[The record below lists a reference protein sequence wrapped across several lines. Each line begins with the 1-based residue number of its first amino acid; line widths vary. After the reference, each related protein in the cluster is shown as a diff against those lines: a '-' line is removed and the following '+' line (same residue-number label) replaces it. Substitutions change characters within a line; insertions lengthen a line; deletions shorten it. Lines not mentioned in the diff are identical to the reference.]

1 MGNFDD
7 YFSDTIN
14 FIANIILSLSEFVMN
29 NKFVFRLVFVPIVAS
44 CFIVVI
50 DMFFDIR
57 DLFGYAPQIKD
68 WFPISQK
75 IVYNK
80 FFKKKKKDALN
91 MDEVYQRS
99 KEHADYKHN
108 LKMEESKEFRA
119 NEILR
124 HQHKLEE
131 QDNFYKNKQEHD
143 LKIKKMQSALNKHS
157 IPKKPN
163 TKKANLDVEV
173 ED

>member
-50 DMFFDIR
+50 DMLFDIR
-57 DLFGYAPQIKD
+57 DLFGDASKYRDYLPYTKL
-68 WFPISQK
+68 K
-75 IVYNK
+75 LYYYRKNK
-80 FFKKKKKDALN
+80 KNQLN

-99 KEHADYKHN
+99 KEHADYKHK
-108 LKMEESKEFRA
+108 LKMEESKDFRA

-143 LKIKKMQSALNKHS
+143 MKINKMQSALNKHS
-157 IPKKPN
+157 IPKKPS

>member
-1 MGNFDD
+1 MDLFDAVAETLN
-7 YFSDTIN
+7 YIVNLF
-14 FIANIILSLSEFVMN
+14 FSLSEFIFG
-29 NKFVFRLVFVPIVAS
+29 NKLIFYFVFVPIIAS

-57 DLFGYAPQIKD
+57 DLFGYAPQNRD
-68 WFPISQK
+68 WLPISQK
-75 IVYNK
+75 LVYNK
-80 FFKKKKKDALN
+80 FFKKNKKDALN
-91 MDEVYQRS
+91 MDEVYQKS
-99 KEHADYKHN
+99 KEHADYKHK
-108 LKMEESKEFRA
+108 LKMEESKDFRA

-157 IPKKPN
+157 IPKKPS

>member
-1 MGNFDD
+1 MEIYEWF
-7 YFSDTIN
+7 YETIEYL
-14 FIANIILSLSEFVMN
+14 FTVFLSLIDVVFG
-29 NKFVFRLVFVPIVAS
+29 NKLVFYFVFVPIIAS

-50 DMFFDIR
+50 DMLFDIR
-57 DLFGYAPQIKD
+57 DLFGDASKYRDYLPYTKL
-68 WFPISQK
+68 K
-75 IVYNK
+75 LYYYRKNK
-80 FFKKKKKDALN
+80 KNQLN
-91 MDEVYQRS
+91 MDDVYQRS
-99 KEHADYKHN
+99 KEHADYKHK
-108 LKMEESKEFRA
+108 LKMEESKDFRA

-157 IPKKPN
+157 IPKNPS

>member
-1 MGNFDD
+1 MDIFDAISETLN
-7 YFSDTIN
+7 YIVNLF
-14 FIANIILSLSEFVMN
+14 FSLSEFIFG
-29 NKFVFRLVFVPIVAS
+29 NKLVFYFVFVPIIAS

-50 DMFFDIR
+50 DMLFDIR
-57 DLFGYAPQIKD
+57 DLFGDASKYRDYLPYTKL
-68 WFPISQK
+68 K
-75 IVYNK
+75 LYYYRKNK
-80 FFKKKKKDALN
+80 KEQLN
-91 MDEVYQRS
+91 MNDVYQRS
-99 KEHADYKHN
+99 KEHADYKHK

-143 LKIKKMQSALNKHS
+143 MKINKMQSVLNKHS
-157 IPKKPN
+157 IPKKPS

>member
-1 MGNFDD
+1 MDLFDVVAETLN
-7 YFSDTIN
+7 YIVNLF
-14 FIANIILSLSEFVMN
+14 FSLSEFIFG
-29 NKFVFRLVFVPIVAS
+29 NKLVFYFVFVPIIAS

-50 DMFFDIR
+50 DMLFDIR
-57 DLFGYAPQIKD
+57 DLFGDASKSRDYLPYVKL
-68 WFPISQK
+68 K
-75 IVYNK
+75 IYNYR
-80 FFKKKKKDALN
+80 KKKKDALN
-91 MDEVYQRS
+91 MDEVYQKS
-99 KEHADYKHN
+99 KEHADYKHK

-143 LKIKKMQSALNKHS
+143 LKIKKMKSALNNYS
-157 IPKKPN
+157 IPKKPS

>member
-1 MGNFDD
+1 MISFDD
-7 YFSDTIN
+7 SFSEMIN
-14 FIANIILSLSEFVMN
+14 FIATSILSLSEFVIN
-29 NKFVFRLVFVPIVAS
+29 NKLVFYFVFVPIIAS

-50 DMFFDIR
+50 DMLFDIR
-57 DLFGYAPQIKD
+57 DLFGDASKSRDYLPYVKL
-68 WFPISQK
+68 K
-75 IVYNK
+75 IYNYR
-80 FFKKKKKDALN
+80 KKKKDALN

-99 KEHADYKHN
+99 KEHADYKHK

-119 NEILR
+119 NEMLR

-157 IPKKPN
+157 IPKKPS

>member
-1 MGNFDD
+1 MELYEWF
-7 YFSDTIN
+7 YETMEYLFTV
-14 FIANIILSLSEFVMN
+14 FLSLVDVVFG
-29 NKFVFRLVFVPIVAS
+29 NKLVFYFVFVPIIAS

-50 DMFFDIR
+50 DMLFDIR
-57 DLFGYAPQIKD
+57 DLFGDASKYRDYLPYVKL
-68 WFPISQK
+68 K
-75 IVYNK
+75 IYEHRK
-80 FFKKKKKDALN
+80 RKKDALN
-91 MDEVYQRS
+91 MDEVYQKS
-99 KEHADYKHN
+99 KEHADYKHK
-108 LKMEESKEFRA
+108 LKMEESKDFRA

-143 LKIKKMQSALNKHS
+143 LKIKKMQSALNKNS
-157 IPKKPN
+157 IPKKPS